1 MKRVGRR
8 RRFDMVGGGP
18 PPICYHRGTLLVLLG
33 ERPVN
38 RRLIM
43 SNELR
48 VTLVSKPRVPAASKK
63 RPVTADELCK
73 AMSDRAWKIL
83 NGEPVERSGPHLNS
97 Y

>member
-1 MKRVGRR
+1 
-8 RRFDMVGGGP
+8 
-18 PPICYHRGTLLVLLG
+18 
-33 ERPVN
+33 
-38 RRLIM
+38 M

-48 VTLVSKPRVPAASKK
+48 VTLISKPRVPAASKK